1 MKILKGIL
9 MWITAFSCFLF
20 IAAVDSLSLTA
31 LFGWLLVNIALVY
44 ASIKLIS
51 EEEAEVLS
59 GMRFLNS
66 LLD

>member
-1 MKILKGIL
+1 MEILKGIL

-20 IAAVDSLSLTA
+20 MAAVDSLSLTA
-31 LFGWLLVNIALVY
+31 LFGWLMVNGALVY
-44 ASIKLIS
+44 AYIKLIS
-51 EEEAEVLS
+51 EEETEVLS